1 MAGRI
6 MWLLIQRWIT
16 KAYHK
21 GKDEGLDIGYR
32 LGYQAGQIEAA
43 NKQYTSLSGVEP
55 KTLVDKQIEIV
66 VNKEG
71 F

>member
-1 MAGRI
+1 

-16 KAYHK
+16 KAYHE
-21 GKDEGLDIGYR
+21 GKDEGIGIGYR

-43 NKQYTSLSGVEP
+43 NKQYASLSGVEP
-55 KTLVDKQIEIV
+55 NTLVDKQIEII

>member
-1 MAGRI
+1 
-6 MWLLIQRWIT
+6 MWLFIQRWIT
-16 KAYHK
+16 ESHYK
-21 GKDEGLDIGYR
+21 GYDEGLDIGYR

-43 NKQYTSLSGVEP
+43 NKQYASLSGVEP
-55 KTLVDKQIEIV
+55 NTLVDKQIEII